1 MQVIERSN
9 NVMEQN
15 VLCYAII
22 ECLNLISKVSIFTVD
37 FSLFCERAGYAWSSR
52 WSYKEVESKTG
63 MVSTDYTA

>member
-9 NVMEQN
+9 NIMEQN

-37 FSLFCERAGYAWSSR
+37 FSLFCERAG
-52 WSYKEVESKTG
+52 
-63 MVSTDYTA
+63 